1 MADSARVRSKR
12 RMDAHSLGAAQV
24 PRGPVL
30 DNDNFSQMLQDA
42 FIRNAEPMS
51 VVMPWEK
58 GVAKTI
64 FSKGPN
70 VLKVQKQQ
78 LRSWVQATDNL
89 SEDAIAAGPTMVGAP
104 SATLSG
110 ALFEKALSVVTDQ
123 NFLEKRQEDLD
134 LAVDKWFS
142 IIRINLLGS
151 EVGQTIIGHGGNIQ
165 EQKLGAYETI
175 EAIIGVRSRTTAI
188 SRANALLNF
197 FRWRADFTE
206 DDGKPV
212 TEQSAWSYVAKLRAD
227 GVVALHSLMENK
239 AANFIDRA
247 LAAYALLALY
257 GRCRHS
263 DLAFVDCVMHDFD
276 WKGGFVEVSTR
287 LHKTAKSATQ
297 KSQLLPIV
305 IPAIGVT
312 GQVWVQEAIEAFSAC
327 GLNLDGSIQGPLFR
341 PPMAAGGGLCKR
353 GLTSSEVTK
362 FLGLLFECNDNN
374 VGGPRVSSHSLKATA
389 LSWASKFGLP
399 IPDKAI
405 LGRHASATTE
415 AHAIY
420 SRDLSVAS
428 VMKLQDI
435 ILRISRL
442 EFQPD
447 NPRRGYFAEEN
458 APCAEPDAI
467 ELVKVEEDSPAQ
479 EGVENEKEMDK
490 ETISDHQSSSG
501 SSSEESSSSDEEV
514 RPPPPKC
521 YRHTAK
527 DHLAGRF
534 VSHKT
539 SKLVHYKDS
548 VVGESKA
555 VGKAVLSCGRVLNS
569 NYDIV
574 VHVDT
579 DSVNAPD
586 STSIKKVPNAE
597 REKTEVQDM
606 VVSSALQVQESL
618 QRRGLALV
626 FADLVQHANYT
637 RYLTTLFSHLHRE
650 PPAGYSRCSV
660 SQIVAAD
667 KLVWQALL
675 EEGVQPKR
683 DDAGVLALDT
693 KLLSTLESYR
703 VSFSL
708 LPLIAKKEGPGNIQ
722 KKNKPQQP
730 WSSGKGA
737 VATTQKPWLKQ
748 KGGKKGG
755 KSKQRVPSHIFKLG
769 GTASN
774 PEGEPI
780 CFGFNSEGG
789 CSEVFCGSARVTAS
803 LKELGLVESFGVDHD
818 VDKAIATV
826 KKLDLKIPGPVPL
839 RSHELPEG
847 LTGLRGKDRRR
858 DLGHLPKL
866 RADWF
871 SKWTARAKELQ
882 PAEMEMKAGMP
893 ADIANILKPK
903 RLLLW
908 KEILLDLGYPDADV
922 VSELTNGTELVG
934 EVPTYGIFEKTFKPA
949 ETTVDSLCK
958 EAKSIKQKHYH
969 SCRSSGDKEIDE
981 LVWKKTQEEVELGW
995 ASGPID
1001 IANLPADAIVS
1012 RRFGLRQPGKIRL
1025 IDDLSASN
1033 VNQTVQ
1039 CAESPKP
1046 QSIDF
1051 VAALLLT
1058 LLGWKFAEEG
1068 EKATCFGDDFSAL
1081 GVRLNLENAN
1091 LGKVSFIN
1099 TEKRI
1104 TELTSAIE
1112 DISRKGRMTVLESQK
1127 LRGRM
1132 QFADGQVF
1140 GRLGKLCMKA
1150 ITQHAFTGRG
1160 DKLEKPT
1167 VDALRRFVIF
1177 LNHAEPRSL
1186 ELASDSVW
1194 TIYTDAC
1201 YEPQRTDWVCGL
1213 GGVLVNL
1220 LGEKVAFFS
1229 MELSTEQRRA
1239 LGAEFKKTI
1248 IFEAELLAMVLD
1260 VAETALQA
1268 FW

>member
-1 MADSARVRSKR
+1 
-12 RMDAHSLGAAQV
+12 
-24 PRGPVL
+24 
-30 DNDNFSQMLQDA
+30 
-42 FIRNAEPMS
+42 
-51 VVMPWEK
+51 
-58 GVAKTI
+58 
-64 FSKGPN
+64 
-70 VLKVQKQQ
+70 
-78 LRSWVQATDNL
+78 
-89 SEDAIAAGPTMVGAP
+89 MVGAP

-212 TEQSAWSYVAKLRAD
+212 TEQAAWSYVAKLRAD
-227 GVVALHSLMENK
+227 GAAPTRASSFLAACGYALHVFGFKDFDSVYNSRRVRGLAEIMHSGKNPLKQAKVLSVAQVVALHSLMENK

-263 DLAFVDCVMHDFD
+263 DLAFVECVMHDFD

-362 FLGLLFECNDNN
+362 FLRLLFECNDNN
-374 VGGPRVSSHSLKATA
+374 VDGPRVSSHSLKATA

-467 ELVKVEEDSPAQ
+467 EVVKVEEDSPAQ
-479 EGVENEKEMDK
+479 EVVENEKEMDR

-555 VGKAVLSCGRVLNS
+555 VGKAILSCGRVLNS

-574 VHVDT
+574 VHFDT
-579 DSVNAPD
+579 VALCRRCKVNAVKD
-586 STSIKKVPNAE
+586 
-597 REKTEVQDM
+597 
-606 VVSSALQVQESL
+606 
-618 QRRGLALV
+618 G
-626 FADLVQHANYT
+626 
-637 RYLTTLFSHLHRE
+637 
-650 PPAGYSRCSV
+650 
-660 SQIVAAD
+660 
-667 KLVWQALL
+667 
-675 EEGVQPKR
+675 
-683 DDAGVLALDT
+683 
-693 KLLSTLESYR
+693 
-703 VSFSL
+703 L
-708 LPLIAKKEGPGNIQ
+708 LP
-722 KKNKPQQP
+722 
-730 WSSGKGA
+730 
-737 VATTQKPWLKQ
+737 
-748 KGGKKGG
+748 
-755 KSKQRVPSHIFKLG
+755 
-769 GTASN
+769 
-774 PEGEPI
+774 
-780 CFGFNSEGG
+780 
-789 CSEVFCGSARVTAS
+789 
-803 LKELGLVESFGVDHD
+803 
-818 VDKAIATV
+818 
-826 KKLDLKIPGPVPL
+826 PV
-839 RSHELPEG
+839 
-847 LTGLRGKDRRR
+847 
-858 DLGHLPKL
+858 
-866 RADWF
+866 
-871 SKWTARAKELQ
+871 
-882 PAEMEMKAGMP
+882 
-893 ADIANILKPK
+893 
-903 RLLLW
+903 
-908 KEILLDLGYPDADV
+908 
-922 VSELTNGTELVG
+922 
-934 EVPTYGIFEKTFKPA
+934 
-949 ETTVDSLCK
+949 
-958 EAKSIKQKHYH
+958 
-969 SCRSSGDKEIDE
+969 
-981 LVWKKTQEEVELGW
+981 
-995 ASGPID
+995 
-1001 IANLPADAIVS
+1001 
-1012 RRFGLRQPGKIRL
+1012 
-1025 IDDLSASN
+1025 
-1033 VNQTVQ
+1033 
-1039 CAESPKP
+1039 
-1046 QSIDF
+1046 
-1051 VAALLLT
+1051 
-1058 LLGWKFAEEG
+1058 
-1068 EKATCFGDDFSAL
+1068 
-1081 GVRLNLENAN
+1081 
-1091 LGKVSFIN
+1091 
-1099 TEKRI
+1099 
-1104 TELTSAIE
+1104 
-1112 DISRKGRMTVLESQK
+1112 
-1127 LRGRM
+1127 
-1132 QFADGQVF
+1132 
-1140 GRLGKLCMKA
+1140 
-1150 ITQHAFTGRG
+1150 
-1160 DKLEKPT
+1160 
-1167 VDALRRFVIF
+1167 
-1177 LNHAEPRSL
+1177 
-1186 ELASDSVW
+1186 
-1194 TIYTDAC
+1194 
-1201 YEPQRTDWVCGL
+1201 
-1213 GGVLVNL
+1213 
-1220 LGEKVAFFS
+1220 
-1229 MELSTEQRRA
+1229 
-1239 LGAEFKKTI
+1239 
-1248 IFEAELLAMVLD
+1248 
-1260 VAETALQA
+1260 
-1268 FW
+1268 

>member
-1 MADSARVRSKR
+1 MPWRSKTLTQFKSSPEAEVEHSENDYGFEHVVEPLVQDDDNFDSFGALPESDDVVATGISSSSEILQGAVIAMADSARVRSKR

-188 SRANALLNF
+188 SRANALLKF

-227 GVVALHSLMENK
+227 GAAPTRASSFLAACGYALHVFGFKDFDCVYNSRRVRGIAEIMHSGKNPLKQAKVLSVAQVVALHSLMEDK

-312 GQVWVQEAIEAFSAC
+312 GQVWVQEASEAFSAC

-362 FLGLLFECNDNN
+362 FLRLLFECNDNN
-374 VGGPRVSSHSLKATA
+374 VDGPRVSSHSLKATA

-490 ETISDHQSSSG
+490 ETISDDQSSSG

-574 VHVDT
+574 VHFDT
-579 DSVNAPD
+579 VALCRRCKVNAVKD
-586 STSIKKVPNAE
+586 
-597 REKTEVQDM
+597 
-606 VVSSALQVQESL
+606 
-618 QRRGLALV
+618 G
-626 FADLVQHANYT
+626 
-637 RYLTTLFSHLHRE
+637 
-650 PPAGYSRCSV
+650 
-660 SQIVAAD
+660 
-667 KLVWQALL
+667 
-675 EEGVQPKR
+675 
-683 DDAGVLALDT
+683 
-693 KLLSTLESYR
+693 
-703 VSFSL
+703 L
-708 LPLIAKKEGPGNIQ
+708 LP
-722 KKNKPQQP
+722 
-730 WSSGKGA
+730 
-737 VATTQKPWLKQ
+737 
-748 KGGKKGG
+748 
-755 KSKQRVPSHIFKLG
+755 
-769 GTASN
+769 
-774 PEGEPI
+774 
-780 CFGFNSEGG
+780 
-789 CSEVFCGSARVTAS
+789 
-803 LKELGLVESFGVDHD
+803 
-818 VDKAIATV
+818 
-826 KKLDLKIPGPVPL
+826 PV
-839 RSHELPEG
+839 
-847 LTGLRGKDRRR
+847 
-858 DLGHLPKL
+858 
-866 RADWF
+866 
-871 SKWTARAKELQ
+871 
-882 PAEMEMKAGMP
+882 
-893 ADIANILKPK
+893 
-903 RLLLW
+903 
-908 KEILLDLGYPDADV
+908 
-922 VSELTNGTELVG
+922 
-934 EVPTYGIFEKTFKPA
+934 
-949 ETTVDSLCK
+949 
-958 EAKSIKQKHYH
+958 
-969 SCRSSGDKEIDE
+969 
-981 LVWKKTQEEVELGW
+981 
-995 ASGPID
+995 
-1001 IANLPADAIVS
+1001 
-1012 RRFGLRQPGKIRL
+1012 
-1025 IDDLSASN
+1025 
-1033 VNQTVQ
+1033 
-1039 CAESPKP
+1039 
-1046 QSIDF
+1046 
-1051 VAALLLT
+1051 
-1058 LLGWKFAEEG
+1058 
-1068 EKATCFGDDFSAL
+1068 
-1081 GVRLNLENAN
+1081 
-1091 LGKVSFIN
+1091 
-1099 TEKRI
+1099 
-1104 TELTSAIE
+1104 
-1112 DISRKGRMTVLESQK
+1112 
-1127 LRGRM
+1127 
-1132 QFADGQVF
+1132 
-1140 GRLGKLCMKA
+1140 
-1150 ITQHAFTGRG
+1150 
-1160 DKLEKPT
+1160 
-1167 VDALRRFVIF
+1167 
-1177 LNHAEPRSL
+1177 
-1186 ELASDSVW
+1186 
-1194 TIYTDAC
+1194 
-1201 YEPQRTDWVCGL
+1201 
-1213 GGVLVNL
+1213 
-1220 LGEKVAFFS
+1220 
-1229 MELSTEQRRA
+1229 
-1239 LGAEFKKTI
+1239 
-1248 IFEAELLAMVLD
+1248 
-1260 VAETALQA
+1260 
-1268 FW
+1268 